1 MYRFNM
7 FTTKANEA
15 LNSAIKL
22 AQNYGHNYVG
32 TEHILLGLLTEGS
45 VENALNNE
53 GVTLDKI
60 DELIKNEIGVGNPTR
75 LTPDDFTPR
84 AKRIIELSFQIA
96 RAMRHSYVGCEH
108 LLIALLKEDDS
119 YAVKFIGDCGASAST
134 VLENLANE
142 LSSND
147 SNVEYQSPNSKKKS
161 KSKTPTLD
169 EFGKDLTDISKQGKI
184 DRVSGREK
192 EIRRVVQ

>member
-1 MYRFNM
+1 
-7 FTTKANEA
+7 
-15 LNSAIKL
+15 
-22 AQNYGHNYVG
+22 
-32 TEHILLGLLTEGS
+32 
-45 VENALNNE
+45 
-53 GVTLDKI
+53 
-60 DELIKNEIGVGNPTR
+60 
-75 LTPDDFTPR
+75 
-84 AKRIIELSFQIA
+84 
-96 RAMRHSYVGCEH
+96 MRHSYVGCEH

-169 EFGKDLTDISKQGKI
+169 EFGKDLTELAKQGKST
-184 DRVSGREK
+184 RLSAGKRKFAVLFRFFQE
-192 EIRRVVQ
+192 EIKTILV